1 MENENNGVQGMPQG
15 ATPESE
21 AQAAPEAVQQVAPEV
36 AQTTPQPQPQPT
48 PVSGAVPPEKPEKKG
63 NGLVKGLIIG
73 GIIFVLVAAIAVAA
87 IIYFVTR
94 PKTIDISKY
103 VDVTFDGAD
112 GYGTADVDID
122 DALLKDIKSAM
133 KDKGTYSE
141 HKFDKVLDSF
151 YDYEVDPDSEL
162 SNGDKVK
169 VKFDISK
176 DKFKDYGIVF
186 KNIT

>member
-1 MENENNGVQGMPQG
+1 MENENNGVQEMPQG

-21 AQAAPEAVQQVAPEV
+21 AQVAPEAVQQAQEAVQQVAPEV
-36 AQTTPQPQPQPT
+36 AQTTPQPQPT
-48 PVSGAVPPEKPEKKG
+48 PVSGAVPPEKPQKKG

-122 DALLKDIKSAM
+122 DALLKDI
-133 KDKGTYSE
+133 T
-141 HKFDKVLDSF
+141 
-151 YDYEVDPDSEL
+151 
-162 SNGDKVK
+162 N
-169 VKFDISK
+169 I
-176 DKFKDYGIVF
+176 GI
-186 KNIT
+186 NREII